1 MNGGA
6 RGCDIVAERR
16 RVILE
21 LLPEALRVDRR
32 HTDVLLDDLW
42 VGGGR
47 ATAASGTSGLDD
59 EQETGRQVVMS

>member
-1 MNGGA
+1 MKGGV

-16 RVILE
+16 RVLK
-21 LLPEALRVDRR
+21 LMPGALRVNRR

-47 ATAASGTSGLDD
+47 ENAASGTSGLDD